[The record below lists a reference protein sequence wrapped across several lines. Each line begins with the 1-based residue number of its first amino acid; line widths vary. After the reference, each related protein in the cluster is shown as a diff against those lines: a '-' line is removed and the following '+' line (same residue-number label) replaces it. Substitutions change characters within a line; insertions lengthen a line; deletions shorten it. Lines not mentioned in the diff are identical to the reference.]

1 MVCGPSWL
9 CPGDNGHPIEA
20 VGTSGSGRGRHLA
33 EPLTSAQPP
42 GTPDATGCL
51 RPGSRPQSPGAG
63 GSGPRGLALLSSRH
77 TPKPGGAST
86 ATAARGRR
94 GASGEPETAEGRAE
108 RNHKSH
114 RGHSEEEEGA
124 RRLEGRGGGENR
136 RGRRRHR
143 GRPGE
148 HSLCGSLFSRTPSTR
163 PSGWMRRKKPPFL
176 QYSRLGSLKWPGG
189 KAPLPPSSGRAGSV
203 VMLPAAMAP
212 PRPWRG
218 PRAPGAAR
226 GAAAPRPRPPTRSAA
241 RPRPRPPSLPPRGT
255 RPRPRAP
262 SLELFGR
269 FPLRLP

>member
-94 GASGEPETAEGRAE
+94 GRVVSPKPPRAE
-108 RNHKSH
+108 PRETTSPTGVTVK
-114 RGHSEEEEGA
+114 RKKE
-124 RRLEGRGGGENR
+124 RGGWKAGAGER
-136 RGRRRHR
+136 TAGDED
-143 GRPGE
+143 GTGE
-148 HSLCGSLFSRTPSTR
+148 D
-163 PSGWMRRKKPPFL
+163 
-176 QYSRLGSLKWPGG
+176 LGSTHCVGR
-189 KAPLPPSSGRAGSV
+189 SS
-203 VMLPAAMAP
+203 
-212 PRPWRG
+212 RG
-218 PRAPGAAR
+218 PRPLGRRGGCAGRSPRSCSTAAW
-226 GAAAPRPRPPTRSAA
+226 GP
-241 RPRPRPPSLPPRGT
+241 
-255 RPRPRAP
+255 
-262 SLELFGR
+262 
-269 FPLRLP
+269 